1 MRVFIINLPKSVE
14 RMKFQKEQMARLG
27 LSCDFIP
34 AVSTD
39 DFSEEYY
46 EQNAMGWERPLRKT
60 ELACFMS
67 HKKAWKRVLAA
78 SAPALILEDDALLA
92 RHTLALLDD
101 LEKRDDYDL
110 VTLEVRGR
118 RKVLGETKPLN
129 ERHALTTLYQDR
141 TGAAAYVLRQSGA
154 KILLDK
160 AKETPPGLA
169 DAFIS
174 STYALKAF
182 QVEPAAAIQLDQCS
196 FYNIPSPTGTTSV
209 IDSEAKPA
217 KRNLTLSD
225 KLSFTMR
232 RIASQM
238 RMGIRQLSVL
248 FSAKRRNVQVRKN
261 DFVDTQTCQQPPPA

>member
-14 RMKFQKEQMARLG
+14 RLQFQKEQMARLG

-39 DFSEEYY
+39 DFSDEYY

-67 HKKAWKRVLAA
+67 HKRAWESVLAT
-78 SAPALILEDDALLA
+78 SAPALILEDDALLS
-92 RHTLALLDD
+92 RHTLKLLDD
-101 LEKRDDYDL
+101 LDKRDDYDL

-118 RKVLGETKPLN
+118 RKVLGKTKPLN
-129 ERHALTTLYQDR
+129 ASYALTELYQDR

-182 QVEPAAAIQLDQCS
+182 QVEPAAAIQLDQCGA
-196 FYNIPSPTGTTSV
+196 YNIPSPIGTASV
-209 IDSEAKPA
+209 IDSEAKPV

-225 KLSFTMR
+225 KLSFKMR
-232 RIASQM
+232 RIASQI
-238 RMGIRQLSVL
+238 RMGIRQLKVL
-248 FSAKRRNVQVRKN
+248 FSAKRRNVNVRKE
-261 DFVDTQTCQQPPPA
+261 DFADTQATKQPLPA